1 MQEDDRS
8 EFESEE
14 QAVDERPPEEDIPA
28 AEASSESRTS
38 RWART
43 ALRWAAGLGLFFAL
57 GVLVVFFVRVRPQS
71 DQIRS
76 LQRQLDE
83 RNDEVARLGDR
94 VEGLEPLEQENEEL
108 RAELKAREQQ
118 LELLSV
124 LVDLT
129 TAQLDLLQ
137 DQPEAAASALEDT
150 DALLESLAEGL
161 EAENA
166 ERIQSMRNRL
176 ELVLEGLDDDTFA
189 AQRDLEI
196 MANNLVDL
204 EQRMFGEN

>member
-8 EFESEE
+8 DFESEE
-14 QAVDERPPEEDIPA
+14 QVVDDISPEEGTS
-28 AEASSESRTS
+28 AEDASESRTN

-43 ALRWAAGLGLFFAL
+43 ALRWAAGVGIFFAL
-57 GVLVVFFVRVRPQS
+57 GVLAVFIVRVRPQS

-83 RNDEVARLGDR
+83 RNNEIAQLGDR
-94 VEGLEPLEQENEEL
+94 VEELEPFEQENEEL
-108 RAELKAREQQ
+108 RSELEAREQQ

-124 LVDLT
+124 LLDVT
-129 TAQLDLLQ
+129 SAQLDLVQ

-150 DALLESLAEGL
+150 DALLESLAEDL
-161 EAENA
+161 EGQNA
-166 ERIQSMRNRL
+166 ETVQSMRNRL
-176 ELVLEGLDDDTFA
+176 ELVLEGLEDDTFA
-189 AQRDLEI
+189 ARRDLEI

-204 EQRMFGEN
+204 EQRLFGDD